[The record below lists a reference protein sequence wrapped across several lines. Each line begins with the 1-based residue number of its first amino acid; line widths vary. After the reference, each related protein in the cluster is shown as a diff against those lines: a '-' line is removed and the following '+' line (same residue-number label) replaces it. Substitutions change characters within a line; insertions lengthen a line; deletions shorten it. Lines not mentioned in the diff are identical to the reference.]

1 MVQAIRYRENY
12 LKVLNR
18 YSHFTNYEKFMN
30 YLNKFQNPIKFY
42 ELMSSKNE
50 NIKDL
55 TYVSDEHYREQEF
68 DKFVSE
74 FININEKEES
84 IN

>member
-12 LKVLNR
+12 IEVLSR
-18 YSHFTNYEKFMN
+18 YSHFTNYEKFIN

>member
-12 LKVLNR
+12 LEVLSR
-18 YSHFTNYEKFMN
+18 YSHFTNYKKFMN

-42 ELMSSKNE
+42 KLMSSKNE